1 MTKVLIIGGTGMLGH
16 KLVLRWAGRFETYAT
31 IRGRIGDRPEYSFL
45 DPART
50 FEAVEA
56 EPAGRIAG
64 IVRDL
69 APDVVVNAVGII
81 KQLPSSKNTI
91 ATLTVNSIFPHRLAE
106 IAAQAGAR
114 LISVST
120 DCVFSGGRGMYAES
134 DVPDAADLYGISKRL
149 GEVTGEG
156 CLTVRTSIIG
166 PELVSAHSLLDWFL
180 SNAGRSVR
188 GFRRAIYSGFP
199 TVVLADILGDVI
211 ERHPDLSGL
220 YHVSS
225 EPIDKY
231 SLLCLVRDAYGAEIG
246 IEPDDEFA
254 IDRSLDSTRF
264 REETGYRPTAWPLM
278 VEAMA
283 ADDPRRGQI
292 GRNRK

>member
-1 MTKVLIIGGTGMLGH
+1 MKKVLIVGGTGMLGH
-16 KLVLRWAGRFETYAT
+16 KLVGRWAARFETYAT
-31 IRGRIGDRPEYSFL
+31 IRARIGDRPEFSFL
-45 DPART
+45 DPSRT
-50 FEAVEA
+50 FENVEA
-56 EPAGRIAG
+56 EPAERIAE
-64 IVRDL
+64 IVGTVR
-69 APDVVVNAVGII
+69 PDVIVNAVGII

-91 ATLTVNSIFPHRLAE
+91 AALTVNSIFPHRLAE
-106 IAAQAGAR
+106 IAARAGSR

-120 DCVFSGGRGMYAES
+120 DCVFSGSRGMYGES
-134 DVPDAADLYGISKRL
+134 DAPDAGDLYGISKRL

-166 PELVSAHSLLDWFL
+166 PELVTAHSLLDWFL
-180 SNAGRSVR
+180 SNAGGRVR

-199 TVVLADILGDVI
+199 TVVLADILGNVI

-246 IEPDDEFA
+246 IDPDDDFV

-264 REETGYRPTAWPLM
+264 RQETGFCPPSWPAM
-278 VEAMA
+278 VGAMA

-292 GRNRK
+292 GRNLK